1 MATLGAPVTVL
12 GLLGAEVVL
21 ARQGPRLGPP
31 TGGYPSAGD
40 TTAVWLGDS
49 TALGLGTA
57 TVDDSVAS
65 RVARARDERVVMLGV
80 SGATVAEVVAD
91 QLGGVAA
98 QHPEVVYVS
107 VGANDVT
114 HLTSSGDFRRSYRRL
129 LDVLVALDGVRVVAL
144 GVPDMGAPPRL
155 AQPLRALAGFRGRQL
170 DRVIRHEARR
180 HAGVTY
186 VDIAGPTGGPFRR
199 HPGRYFSADRYHPGA
214 AGYELWAEAVLAATQ
229 AASPTDSP
237 AASGS

>member
-1 MATLGAPVTVL
+1 MATLGAPAAVL
-12 GLLGAEVVL
+12 GLLGGEVLL
-21 ARQGPRLGPP
+21 ARQGPRLAPP
-31 TGGYPSAGD
+31 AGGYPSEGD

-57 TVDDSVAS
+57 RVEDSVAS
-65 RVARARDERVVMLGV
+65 RVGRARGERVVMLGV
-80 SGATVAEVVAD
+80 SGATAAEVLAD
-91 QLGGVAA
+91 QLGGAA
-98 QHPEVVYVS
+98 AKHPEVVYVS

-114 HLTSSGDFRRSYRRL
+114 HLSSAGDFRRSYRRL
-129 LDVLVALDGVRVVAL
+129 LDALVGLEGVRVVVL

-170 DRVIRHEARR
+170 DRVIRGEARR

-199 HPGRYFSADRYHPGA
+199 QPERYFSADRYHPGA
-214 AGYELWAEAVLAATQ
+214 AGYGLWAQAVLAT
-229 AASPTDSP
+229 PTDKP
-237 AASGS
+237 TAPGS